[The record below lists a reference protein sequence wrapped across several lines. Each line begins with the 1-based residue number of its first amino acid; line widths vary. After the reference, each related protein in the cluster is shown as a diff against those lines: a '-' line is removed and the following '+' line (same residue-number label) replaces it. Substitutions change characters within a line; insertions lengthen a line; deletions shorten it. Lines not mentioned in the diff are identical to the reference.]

1 MTPTQY
7 TNVFWTE
14 VHLWTV
20 SVFFPPFSSYVSFHD
35 WFTASVGT
43 RDTMKLQDFDAVE
56 NTCNFTSTTAV
67 SCWSDSRSSI
77 CSVSQHRWRLTI
89 TLHQFGEELVWAS
102 PRAKG
107 QNCAKYVKID
117 SQVENQRNMKW
128 LTGSEGKL
136 SPKWPMRFMFH
147 ALSNGMGWKWR
158 QTHAIWQQKQ
168 IWNMSRK
175 EIQLKKSEK
184 CKWQIGGAQVANW
197 RKGEKQLY
205 SRTQCT
211 FASLVNEKVRVHV
224 SSRPILCVV
233 VNFQWKFL
241 PQSATEE
248 KFPGYRPFVLPTHN
262 HVSWGTWLVL
272 PTSLMS
278 FLQDN

>member
-1 MTPTQY
+1 MCPFMT
-7 TNVFWTE
+7 
-14 VHLWTV
+14 
-20 SVFFPPFSSYVSFHD
+20 D
-35 WFTASVGT
+35 SVGT

-56 NTCNFTSTTAV
+56 NTGNFTSTTAV
-67 SCWSDSRSSI
+67 SCWSDSRSSK
-77 CSVSQHRWRLTI
+77 CSVDKCLNTGDDSQ
-89 TLHQFGEELVWAS
+89 LHYIPESVQFGEELVWAS

-136 SPKWPMRFMFH
+136 SPKWPMRFMFY

-197 RKGEKQLY
+197 RRGEKQLY
-205 SRTQCT
+205 SRTHCT
-211 FASLVNEKVRVHV
+211 CARLVNEKLWVHV
-224 SSRPILCVV
+224 ASRPILCVV
-233 VNFQWKFL
+233 VHFQ
-241 PQSATEE
+241 
-248 KFPGYRPFVLPTHN
+248 
-262 HVSWGTWLVL
+262 
-272 PTSLMS
+272 
-278 FLQDN
+278 